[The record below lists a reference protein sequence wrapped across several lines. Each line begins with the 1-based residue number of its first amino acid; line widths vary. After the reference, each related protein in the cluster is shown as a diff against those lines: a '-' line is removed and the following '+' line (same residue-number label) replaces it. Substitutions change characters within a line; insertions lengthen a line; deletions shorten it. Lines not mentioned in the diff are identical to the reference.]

1 MIATYAILRHDSHSI
16 SILWLV
22 YKFKRIAWCNNIDEN
37 ELEFVRNFPEFLTG
51 REISRSFK
59 IWEFP
64 TEAIQLN
71 DLMCLSNENNKDKI
85 KVCGI
90 VFRLV
95 VEWNLATFF
104 DGEGSCS
111 RLSSWAWLRGGLLQY
126 LLTFR
131 IKIWKLGRGI
141 RLSCF
146 IVRMALSV
154 FITTCLCEA
163 LRLDTS
169 TKVFTFPHHLSV
181 LSFTQKQI
189 FHFPQTGGFS

>member
-1 MIATYAILRHDSHSI
+1 MI
-16 SILWLV
+16 
-22 YKFKRIAWCNNIDEN
+22 WCNNIDEN

-71 DLMCLSNENNKDKI
+71 DLMCLSNENKDKI
-85 KVCGI
+85 KLCGI

-111 RLSSWAWLRGGLLQY
+111 RLSSWAWLRGGLATISAHLPIC
-126 LLTFR
+126 
-131 IKIWKLGRGI
+131 IKKWKLGRV

-169 TKVFTFPHHLSV
+169 TGSSPSPITWAFYLLHRSRYF
-181 LSFTQKQI
+181 I
-189 FHFPQTGGFS
+189 FLRLGGFS